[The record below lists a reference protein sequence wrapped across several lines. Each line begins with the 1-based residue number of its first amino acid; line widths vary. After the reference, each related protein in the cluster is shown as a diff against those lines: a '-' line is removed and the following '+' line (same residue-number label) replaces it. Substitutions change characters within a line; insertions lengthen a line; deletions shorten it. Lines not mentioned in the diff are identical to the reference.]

1 MNLFF
6 GFLEYI
12 GLIYFI
18 IRDILRYF
26 IKFDFPGEYV
36 PYYVVHLGYNA
47 LFIVVLTITFSGM
60 VISLELAKEAVRYGV
75 ADMVGG
81 GVAVAMA
88 REFGPMLSAIVI
100 IGRSGA
106 AIAAELSTMNATD
119 QIDALKTMG
128 ANIPAYLVLPRL
140 IALLISQPIITLV
153 SIISGTAGGYFMAN
167 IYAGISYKVYTSS
180 IERLLEPYDVFAGLI
195 KSVLFAITIVLI
207 CSVEGIKSSKNS
219 AGVGVATTKAVMYS
233 IIMIFILNFILS
245 YLLFAK

>member
-1 MNLFF
+1 MNILF
-6 GFLEYI
+6 FLEYI
-12 GLIYFI
+12 GIIYFI
-18 IRDILRYF
+18 LKDLVKRVIRL
-26 IKFDFPGEYV
+26 DFPIDYI
-36 PYYVVHLGYNA
+36 PYYIVHLGYNA
-47 LFIVVLTITFSGM
+47 LFIVILTITFSGM

-75 ADMVGG
+75 GDMVGG

-106 AIAAELSTMNATD
+106 AIAAEIATMNATD

-128 ANIPAYLVLPRL
+128 GNIYSYLIAPRL
-140 IALLISQPIITLV
+140 IALLISQPIITLI

-180 IERLLEPYDVFAGLI
+180 IEKFLEPYDIFAGIL
-195 KSVLFAITIVLI
+195 KSIVFAITIVLI
-207 CSVEGIKSSKNS
+207 CGIEGMKSDKNS

-245 YLLFAK
+245 YLLFGK

>member
-1 MNLFF
+1 MNVFSGL
-6 GFLEYI
+6 LEYI

-18 IRDILRYF
+18 IRDILWYF

-128 ANIPAYLVLPRL
+128 ANIPAYLILPRL
-140 IALLISQPIITLV
+140 IALLISQPIITLI
-153 SIISGTAGGYFMAN
+153 SIISGTAGGYFMAS

-180 IERLLEPYDVFAGLI
+180 IERLLEPYDVFAGLV
-195 KSVLFAITIVLI
+195 KSVAFAITIVLI
-207 CSVEGIKSSKNS
+207 CSIEGIRSSKNS

-233 IIMIFILNFILS
+233 IIMIFILNFVLS

>member
-1 MNLFF
+1 MNVLF
-6 GFLEYI
+6 FLEYI
-12 GLIYFI
+12 GIIYFI
-18 IRDILRYF
+18 FKDL
-26 IKFDFPGEYV
+26 IKSIFKLDFPFEYI
-36 PYYVVHLGYNA
+36 PYYIVHLGYNA

-75 ADMVGG
+75 GDMVGG

-106 AIAAELSTMNATD
+106 AIAAEIATMNATD

-128 ANIPAYLVLPRL
+128 ANIYSYLITPRL
-140 IALLISQPIITLV
+140 IALLISQPIITLISV
-153 SIISGTAGGYFMAN
+153 ISGTAGGYFMAN

-180 IERLLEPYDVFAGLI
+180 IERFLEPYDIFAGIL
-195 KSVLFAITIVLI
+195 KSMVFAITIVLI
-207 CSVEGIKSSKNS
+207 CSIEGIKSEKNS

-245 YLLFAK
+245 YLLFGK